1 MEYSLNVCA
10 FDTGGGVS
18 VCARLSSAVST
29 IHHERKD
36 CLLCSVIVAI
46 ADSFVGHSF
55 TQQMSGGC
63 RGLGIPLGAGDGKTL
78 SLGSPRAPGAS
89 RIIEPWLLGCGRQ
102 EKSWAREP
110 GSLQSL
116 GWRGREWEP
125 QQAGFPKAHPE
136 LQFFTISYVL
146 ASRRFS
152 RSSGPMGWRGEQESL
167 SPNPRSGWHLWT
179 QLVQPPLN
187 FVHC

>member
-1 MEYSLNVCA
+1 MCA
-10 FDTGGGVS
+10 W
-18 VCARLSSAVST
+18 LSSAVST
-29 IHHERKD
+29 IHHERKEPPATVGAGPKRRHLTLESPLLTISMNKGKKSMFIVSHRDLGD

-89 RIIEPWLLGCGRQ
+89 RIIEPWLLGRGRQ
-102 EKSWAREP
+102 EKFWAREP

-125 QQAGFPKAHPE
+125 QQAGLPKAHPE

-146 ASRRFS
+146 VSRRFS
-152 RSSGPMGWRGEQESL
+152 C
-167 SPNPRSGWHLWT
+167 
-179 QLVQPPLN
+179 PPELRP
-187 FVHC
+187 HGMEG